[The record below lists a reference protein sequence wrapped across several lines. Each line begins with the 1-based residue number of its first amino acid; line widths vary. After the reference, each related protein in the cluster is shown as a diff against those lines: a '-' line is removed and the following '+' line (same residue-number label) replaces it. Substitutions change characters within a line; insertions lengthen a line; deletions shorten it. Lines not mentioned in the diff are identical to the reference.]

1 MRRGCVGEDTALSSS
16 RRLVVVLGEGAT
28 VGLFVGGILGSWEV
42 WLNSDLSHRMFW
54 LATQRLAGPLVPGAG
69 WGVLAS
75 ATLALVMGELARR
88 GRRPLWIGI
97 VCLGLL
103 WIAGLAALAF
113 PFRDTALPLHR
124 FSSHGLTRTVFG
136 AIAAASLLLLAGRC
150 WDALSRTGDS
160 GHLDIPDAEARGGA
174 NLGGIIERRF
184 AGFQRARGTLGRLRF
199 VIAVLAAASAGL
211 MLMLWILLPRLSA
224 ARASGRPSVILVSI
238 DTLRADRLGV
248 LGSARPRTPHLDAN
262 AAEGMVFEQAMSAA
276 PWTLPAHASLFASLL
291 PFDQR
296 RRWDYNREVPL
307 RQTLLTERLR
317 EAGYRTAAFTGGG
330 YVSAQ
335 CGFGQGFEIY
345 EDHDEVVEGGPETIA
360 AAALAWV
367 RAVRSVPFFLFV
379 HTYEPHYPYV
389 HADFANPSDAGR
401 LPSVVT
407 YKEIDAIHSGALI
420 LSEAERRYVTDL
432 YDGDVAHAD
441 RVIGSLLQT
450 LRREGIL
457 DRALL
462 MVLSDHG
469 EELWDREPDR
479 SPGHGHTLYQELIHV
494 PLLVRWPGRVPAGS
508 RIRTP
513 VSLMDLAP
521 TLLALTGLPGDPAH
535 QGRSLART
543 MQTGEEPLLRPI
555 LAEAIEYGPDR
566 FLMREGNLKVVLT
579 PYPDRFSIVPIP
591 ARTLEVFDLDADP
604 LERHDLSAHLTKP
617 VAGMV
622 DVLWRR
628 ARGVLS
634 GPAREDEGRPPLP
647 EELLQQLRS
656 LGYLH

>member
-1 MRRGCVGEDTALSSS
+1 MSSS
-16 RRLVVVLGEGAT
+16 RRLVVVLGEGAA
-28 VGLFVGGILGSWEV
+28 VGLFVGGLLGWWEV

-54 LATQRLAGPLVPGAG
+54 LATQRLAGPMVRGAG
-69 WGVLAS
+69 WGVLGS

-97 VCLGLL
+97 VCFGLL

-113 PFRDTALPLHR
+113 PFRETAFVLHR
-124 FSSHGLTRTVFG
+124 FSSHALTRTVFG
-136 AIAAASLLLLAGRC
+136 LIAAASLLLLAGRS
-150 WDALSRTGDS
+150 WDALSRAGDS
-160 GHLDIPDAEARGGA
+160 G
-174 NLGGIIERRF
+174 NLGVLTRF
-184 AGFQRARGTLGRLRF
+184 RF
-199 VIAVLAAASAGL
+199 VIAVLAAAWVAL
-211 MLMLWILLPRLSA
+211 TLIPWVLLPRLSA
-224 ARASGRPSVILVSI
+224 ARASGRPSVILVSL

-248 LGSARPRTPHLDAN
+248 LGSARPLTPLLDGIAT
-262 AAEGMVFEQAMSAA
+262 EGMVFEQAMSAA
-276 PWTLPAHASLFASLL
+276 PWTLPAHASLFASRL
-291 PFDQR
+291 PFDQS
-296 RRWDYNREVPL
+296 RRWDYNHEVPL
-307 RQTLLTERLR
+307 PQTLLAERLR
-317 EAGYRTAAFTGGG
+317 EAGYRTAAFTEGG

-335 CGFGQGFEIY
+335 CGFSQGFEIY

-367 RAVRSVPFFLFV
+367 RAVRRVPFFLFV

-420 LSEAERRYVTDL
+420 LSEAERRYLTDL

-441 RVIGSLLQT
+441 RVIGRFLQT

-457 DRALL
+457 DGALL
-462 MVLSDHG
+462 VVLSDHG
-469 EELWDREPDR
+469 EELWDREPNY
-479 SPGHGHTLYQELIHV
+479 SPDHGHSLYQELMHV

-513 VSLMDLAP
+513 VSLIDLAP

-543 MQTGEEPLLRPI
+543 MQTAEEPPPRPI
-555 LAEAIEYGPDR
+555 LAEAIEFGPDR
-566 FLMREGNLKVVLT
+566 FLIREGNLKVVLT

-591 ARTLEVFDLDADP
+591 ARTLEVFDLAADP

-617 VAGMV
+617 VAEMV

-634 GPAREDEGRPPLP
+634 GPTRDDEAGPPLP

-656 LGYLH
+656 LGYLR

>member
-1 MRRGCVGEDTALSSS
+1 MSSS
-16 RRLVVVLGEGAT
+16 RRLVVVLGEGAA
-28 VGLFVGGILGSWEV
+28 VGLFVGGLLGWWEV

-54 LATQRLAGPLVPGAG
+54 LATQRLAGPTVRGAG
-69 WGVLAS
+69 WGILAS

-88 GRRPLWIGI
+88 GRRPLWIAI
-97 VCLGLL
+97 VCFGLL

-113 PFRDTALPLHR
+113 PFRETAFVLHR
-124 FSSHGLTRTVFG
+124 FSSHALTRTVFG
-136 AIAAASLLLLAGRC
+136 LITAASLLLLAGRS
-150 WDALSRTGDS
+150 WDALSRAGDS
-160 GHLDIPDAEARGGA
+160 G
-174 NLGGIIERRF
+174 NLGVLTRF
-184 AGFQRARGTLGRLRF
+184 RF
-199 VIAVLAAASAGL
+199 VIAVLAAAWVAL
-211 MLMLWILLPRLSA
+211 TLIPWVLLPRLSA
-224 ARASGRPSVILVSI
+224 ARASGRPSVILVSL

-248 LGSARPRTPHLDAN
+248 LGSARPLTPLLDGIAT
-262 AAEGMVFEQAMSAA
+262 EGMVFEQAMSAA
-276 PWTLPAHASLFASLL
+276 PWTLPAHASLFASRL
-291 PFDQR
+291 PFDQSR
-296 RRWDYNREVPL
+296 HWDYNHEVPL
-307 RQTLLTERLR
+307 PQTLLAERLR

-345 EDHDEVVEGGPETIA
+345 EDHDELVEGGPETIA

-367 RAVRSVPFFLFV
+367 RAVRRVPFFLFV

-420 LSEAERRYVTDL
+420 LSEAERRYLTDL

-441 RVIGSLLQT
+441 RVIGRFLQT

-457 DRALL
+457 DGALL
-462 MVLSDHG
+462 VVLSDHG
-469 EELWDREPDR
+469 EELWDREPNY
-479 SPGHGHTLYQELIHV
+479 SPDHGHSLYQELIHV

-513 VSLMDLAP
+513 VSLIDLAP

-543 MQTGEEPLLRPI
+543 MQTAEEPPPRPI
-555 LAEAIEYGPDR
+555 LAEAIEFGPDR
-566 FLMREGNLKVVLT
+566 FLIREGNLKVVLT

-617 VAGMV
+617 VAEMV

-634 GPAREDEGRPPLP
+634 GPTRDDEAGPPLP